1 MKKNLLLGLLLFFLI
16 VMNGVLLF
24 MLFQKGPYGRPHKP
38 PGDFI
43 VKELNL
49 NTDQLQKFNAL
60 RRTHY
65 QEMRRLDHEMRGLKD
80 QLFNGIGQEDFTPQ
94 KLDSITT
101 LIAAL
106 SKQRESNMYHHFKAV
121 SEVCTPEQRIKLNHI
136 IAKAMRKHGP
146 PGRRP

>member
-16 VMNGVLLF
+16 IMNGVLLF
-24 MLFQKGPYGRPHKP
+24 MLFQKGPDRRPPKP

-49 NTDQLQKFNAL
+49 NTDQLQKFNVL
-60 RRTHY
+60 SRDHH
-65 QEMRRLDHEMRGLKD
+65 QEMRKLDHEIRGLKD

-94 KLDSITT
+94 KVDSITT

-106 SKQRESNMYHHFKAV
+106 GKQKESNVYRHFKAL
-121 SEVCTPEQRIKLNHI
+121 SEICTPEQRVKLNRI
-136 IAKAMRKHGP
+136 ITKAMRKHGP